1 MNGLSR
7 VLGAVRLSLSLL
19 QFLLRLLTLLLCI
32 LLATWSRLLIEV
44 LLLLFEGRSGIR
56 LLNVEPLEE
65 VLWENHDHLLL
76 KTTEQIQSNGH
87 RLSLLGHRPLSDALA
102 VQLLQESGAGLLVTK
117 SADVVQ

>member
-32 LLATWSRLLIEV
+32 LLAAWSRLLIEV
-44 LLLLFEGRSGIR
+44 LLLLFEGRPGIR

-65 VLWENHDHLLL
+65 ILWENHDHLLL
-76 KTTEQIQSNGH
+76 KTSEQIQSNGH
-87 RLSLLGHRPLSDALA
+87 RLSLLGLRPLRDALA

>member
-7 VLGAVRLSLSLL
+7 VLAAVRLSLSLL

-32 LLATWSRLLIEV
+32 LLAAWSCLLIEV
-44 LLLLFEGRSGIR
+44 LLLLFEGRPGIR

-65 VLWENHDHLLL
+65 ILWENHDHLLL
-76 KTTEQIQSNGH
+76 KTSEQIQSNGH
-87 RLSLLGHRPLSDALA
+87 RLSLLGLRPLRDALA

>member
-32 LLATWSRLLIEV
+32 LLAAWSCLLIEV
-44 LLLLFEGRSGIR
+44 LLLLFEGRPGIR

-65 VLWENHDHLLL
+65 ILWENHDHLLL
-76 KTTEQIQSNGH
+76 KTIEQIQSNGH
-87 RLSLLGHRPLSDALA
+87 RLSLLGLRPLRDALA